1 MSDGQ
6 GTATINKWTRK
17 VAKAEDD
24 DQSARANMKA
34 AISKAMSDPETH
46 KNLSR
51 ELLNARQGGGSPM
64 LHREAYGDDGEI
76 FTGIDEDQ
84 PWKRE

>member
-1 MSDGQ
+1 MSEGQ

-24 DQSARANMKA
+24 DKSAREKMKA
-34 AISKAMSDPETH
+34 AISGAMRDPETH

-51 ELLNARQGGGSPM
+51 ELLSARQGGGTPM
-64 LHREAYGDDGEI
+64 KHREAYGDDGEV
-76 FTGIDEDQ
+76 FTGITEDE

>member
-1 MSDGQ
+1 MSDGR
-6 GTATINKWTRK
+6 GDATINKWTRK
-17 VAKAEDD
+17 QEKAEDND
-24 DQSARANMKA
+24 KSAREKMKA
-34 AISKAMSDPETH
+34 AISGAMRDPETH

-51 ELLNARQGGGSPM
+51 ELLTARQGGGSPM
-64 LHREAYGDDGEI
+64 AHREAYGDDGEV